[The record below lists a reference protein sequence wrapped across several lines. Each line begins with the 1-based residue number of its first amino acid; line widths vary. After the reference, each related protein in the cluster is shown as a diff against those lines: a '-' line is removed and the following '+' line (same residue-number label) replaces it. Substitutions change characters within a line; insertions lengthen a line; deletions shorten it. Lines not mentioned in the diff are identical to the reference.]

1 MEDRN
6 ILDEFNTD
14 ELLRELKARH
24 APATA
29 FAAAAPV
36 ADARLAGID
45 SAEIADKVREEQ
57 KLVYGVDDRKDLFEI
72 INPKV
77 RANAATVVSLVKAG
91 DLLDNGDGTFRL
103 DTKVFQDEYNL
114 CDSERFAHQPTAAF
128 CSGVLLTPDIVAT
141 AGHCVEKKS
150 ELAGMRFVFG
160 FCMKNSHTAKVKI
173 PAHDIYQ
180 GLDLIGHKLTAT
192 GTDWSLVRL
201 SRPVTGHMPA
211 TIRRS
216 GKIPDQQRVHVIG
229 HPCGLPLKVASGAR
243 VRDNS
248 NASFFIANLDSYGG
262 NSGSPVFNS
271 ATYEVEGLLV
281 RGDTDFVKV
290 HGCNV
295 SVVCPNTG
303 CRGEDVTRA
312 SEFLSLLP

>member
-36 ADARLAGID
+36 PDTRLAGV
-45 SAEIADKVREEQ
+45 ALREIADKVREEQ
-57 KLVYGVDDRKDLFEI
+57 KLVYGVDNRKDLFEI

-128 CSGVLLTPDIVAT
+128 CSGVLLAPDIVAT
-141 AGHCVEKKS
+141 AGHWWKKVGTRGYPFCFWLLHEKF
-150 ELAGMRFVFG
+150 AY
-160 FCMKNSHTAKVKI
+160 A
-173 PAHDIYQ
+173 
-180 GLDLIGHKLTAT
+180 
-192 GTDWSLVRL
+192 
-201 SRPVTGHMPA
+201 
-211 TIRRS
+211 
-216 GKIPDQQRVHVIG
+216 
-229 HPCGLPLKVASGAR
+229 
-243 VRDNS
+243 
-248 NASFFIANLDSYGG
+248 
-262 NSGSPVFNS
+262 
-271 ATYEVEGLLV
+271 
-281 RGDTDFVKV
+281 
-290 HGCNV
+290 
-295 SVVCPNTG
+295 
-303 CRGEDVTRA
+303 
-312 SEFLSLLP
+312 